1 MALGFGMTAV
11 CLVSSLF
18 GGKKAPANPWGGR
31 TLEWQCASPPPFDN
45 FAKTPRVA
53 DPYDFSVVKWDEK
66 TQGYWVDDAADPE
79 MNPNA
84 PKGAHAHH

>member
-1 MALGFGMTAV
+1 
-11 CLVSSLF
+11 
-18 GGKKAPANPWGGR
+18 
-31 TLEWQCASPPPFDN
+31 
-45 FAKTPRVA
+45 
-53 DPYDFSVVKWDEK
+53 VKWDEK